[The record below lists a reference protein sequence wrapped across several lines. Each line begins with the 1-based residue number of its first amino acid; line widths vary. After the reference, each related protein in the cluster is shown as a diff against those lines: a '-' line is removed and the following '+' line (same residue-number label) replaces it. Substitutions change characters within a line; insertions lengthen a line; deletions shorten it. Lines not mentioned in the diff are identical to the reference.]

1 MVSFSGIKDSVN
13 TLQMHCSRRDIIPLA
28 AVFSPKKKEKKT
40 KQKEEDIF
48 PLGLGLSSAMIEL
61 SVTADHAITC
71 LI

>member
-1 MVSFSGIKDSVN
+1 M
-13 TLQMHCSRRDIIPLA
+13 PLA
-28 AVFSPKKKEKKT
+28 AVFSQEVINKKT
-40 KQKEEDIF
+40 QQQGEDIF

>member
-1 MVSFSGIKDSVN
+1 
-13 TLQMHCSRRDIIPLA
+13 MHCSRKDIIQVSDKTSMPLA
-28 AVFSPKKKEKKT
+28 AIFSQEVINKKT
-40 KQKEEDIF
+40 QQQGEDIF